1 MHPVTLAHVTAENE
15 WAVDVG
21 MAARLDLH
29 QRGYLAIRNMR
40 PPRPYLPHGV
50 LL

>member
-1 MHPVTLAHVTAENE
+1 MTLAHVTVANE

-29 QRGYLAIRNMR
+29 QRGYLAVRHMTR
-40 PPRPYLPHGV
+40 PRPISRTGRCSS
-50 LL
+50 